1 MGWSKKFAFLEIFS
15 IQTLRCIC
23 SALVACRF
31 LRSLHL
37 PEGPNVIWSFSVSRT
52 GRKMRAPIVSCVL
65 EFGHIENTINDKF
78 EIWKPGTIFCAVN
91 PALLMILDKHSWNW
105 RPHQI
110 GSLFVYHKAS
120 VFQPFSASL
129 IYHWCMH
136 RDLILEYETWRR
148 DESHEFGRGAA
159 SGLPGWFPVQGH
171 SRLSRFQFADWFY
184 KLKENLRVF
193 PELKSE
199 LLHIETLMDYSC
211 FKFILLGTRCGS
223 SPVPIPFHFVNL
235 CQCEIFYRG
244 RSSAV
249 EACSFPF
256 LSVLR
261 WSLKWGLDFCC
272 PERISTPGDPSIRR
286 EEVCHASLDFNFDVI
301 GRSWHMGSIH
311 WCKSDIVW
319 FDMSSPPLQDAS
331 QASPNTRIWLNSLRF
346 YVWSSNFLLT
356 DTALLPRWSISL

>member
-1 MGWSKKFAFLEIFS
+1 M
-15 IQTLRCIC
+15 
-23 SALVACRF
+23 
-31 LRSLHL
+31 
-37 PEGPNVIWSFSVSRT
+37 
-52 GRKMRAPIVSCVL
+52 
-65 EFGHIENTINDKF
+65 
-78 EIWKPGTIFCAVN
+78 IFCAVN

-129 IYHWCMH
+129 IIDACIEISFWNM
-136 RDLILEYETWRR
+136 RR
-148 DESHEFGRGAA
+148 DDVTSHMSLAEEQLRAF
-159 SGLPGWFPVQGH
+159 LDD
-171 SRLSRFQFADWFY
+171 FQFKDIPDLAESSSMIGSTSW
-184 KLKENLRVF
+184 KKNLRVF
-193 PELKSE
+193 PEIKSE

-211 FKFILLGTRCGS
+211 FKFILLGIRCGS

-235 CQCEIFYRG
+235 CQCEIFYPG

-249 EACSFPF
+249 ESCSFPF
-256 LSVLR
+256 LWVLR

-286 EEVCHASLDFNFDVI
+286 EEVCHASIDFNFDVI

-331 QASPNTRIWLNSLRF
+331 QASSNTRIWLNSLRF
-346 YVWSSNFLLT
+346 YVWSSNFHLT